1 MTDCGYPRRARRAA
15 ANQNTTTE
23 GETRQMKPS
32 KFKFLLLLIVAIAS
46 LALVACGGDDEEEG
60 TPAATQPAGQTATAV
75 ASPTTVKA
83 YDEGASDTEIKIGG
97 CYPFSGP
104 AAAYGTIGKSAA
116 AYFKMVNEQGGVNG
130 RKINFITYDDQYS
143 PDKAVQCART
153 LVEQDKVLFVFNT
166 LGTPSNTAIWDYLN
180 QQKVP
185 HIFVATGATKWG
197 ENPEAHPWTMGWQ
210 PYYQAESAIY
220 VEYLNKEKPN
230 AKVAILYQND
240 DYGKD
245 YLEGFKKALGAKYS
259 QVVVKEATYATS
271 DASVAPQVAQLKES
285 GADVFYIIAT
295 PKFATQALVAAAQ
308 IGWKPLILLNS
319 VSSSIP
325 AVMKP
330 AMDQAGA
337 DAVSN
342 VITTVY
348 IKDPADPEWANDPAM
363 KEYLDFM
370 KKYYPDGNPNDGFNV
385 YGYSVARTL
394 VEGVLKRAGDNLT
407 RENIMKMATSIK
419 DLRIDTLLPGI
430 LINTAPNDYYPI
442 EAEQL
447 AKFDPAKATWVRFGE
462 VIDVSKKR
470 TG

>member
-1 MTDCGYPRRARRAA
+1 M
-15 ANQNTTTE
+15 TE
-23 GETRQMKPS
+23 GETRQMRAS
-32 KFKFLLLLIVAIAS
+32 KLKFLFLLLVAAAS
-46 LALVACGGDDEEEG
+46 LALVACGGDDEEE
-60 TPAATQPAGQTATAV
+60 AATPTRPAGETATATAA
-75 ASPTTVKA
+75 ASPTAVKA
-83 YDEGASDTEIKIGG
+83 YDEGASDTEIKIGS
-97 CYPFSGP
+97 CYPYSGP
-104 AAAYGTIGKSAA
+104 AAAYGTIGKAIE
-116 AYFKMVNEQGGVNG
+116 AYFKMVNEMGGVNG
-130 RKINFITYDDQYS
+130 RKITFLTQDDQYS
-143 PDKAVQCART
+143 PDKTVQCVRQH
-153 LVEQDKVLFVFNT
+153 VEQNKVLFIFNT

-180 QQKVP
+180 QQKIP

-245 YLEGFKKALGAKYS
+245 YVEGFKKALGNKYS
-259 QVVVKEATYATS
+259 QVVVKEATYATT
-271 DASVAPQVAQLKES
+271 DASVAPQVSQLKES
-285 GADVFYIIAT
+285 GADVFYLVAT
-295 PKFATQALVAAAQ
+295 PKFAVQALVTAAQ

-337 DAVSN
+337 AAVSN
-342 VITTVY
+342 VVTTFY
-348 IKDPADPEWANDPAM
+348 IKDPADPEWANDPAI

-385 YGYSVARTL
+385 YAYSVAKTL

-407 RENIMKMATSIK
+407 RKNIMEMATSIK

-430 LINTAPNDYYPI
+430 LINTSKTDYYPI

-447 AKFDPAKATWVRFGE
+447 AKFDPANSRWVRFGE
-462 VIDVSKKR
+462 VIDISKKR
-470 TG
+470 AG